1 MPGVAHTSSELW
13 RWQKAHVVDDIN
25 SQHIQWPLSKPR
37 PKGLTWTI
45 TKNRWAVKR
54 RSQTIRPDPDHLM
67 LLERIRNAD
76 TYLQFLSPRINSVTA
91 GLAAKADVDAHPAFT
106 TGGTAISLLSEG
118 LKWSPLIA
126 SSSHSKFIYPC
137 CITTQHSHVQL
148 TAKKRASPLR
158 TEVLR
163 VTQVSPTEWITK
175 LWTETCIIFLSQTA
189 DRLEQWVLWQKANL
203 TSLILW
209 DELKPWVTV
218 RKWGGGKTPESSFR
232 LCFTYGDMKSPPK
245 RQITHHFRAEPINDK
260 SISCQLLN

>member
-45 TKNRWAVKR
+45 TKDRWAVKR

-218 RKWGGGKTPESSFR
+218 RKWGGGKNSRIILPSLFHVWRHEIPSQKTDHTS
-232 LCFTYGDMKSPPK
+232 L
-245 RQITHHFRAEPINDK
+245 
-260 SISCQLLN
+260 